1 MPLQQHSSKAW
12 MFALGKGGT
21 CSGHSSRAAR
31 HAHRLACLALRHRR
45 QGDGAGNE
53 RNCIAVPANNVF
65 GHHVDEDLLLHPL
78 LGHLDDEFQ
87 RLRLRK
93 AEHAAL
99 DDVAFAILF
108 SDQQQREQKMLGSV
122 CQGQASEA
130 CSSCTTEQEE
140 PTCM

>member
-1 MPLQQHSSKAW
+1 MRIALLALSRAIDGRATAPGMSTMALPSLHVQQHQHQAPSLARSPQYLLSTVV
-12 MFALGKGGT
+12 AL
-21 CSGHSSRAAR
+21 CV
-31 HAHRLACLALRHRR
+31 
-45 QGDGAGNE
+45 
-53 RNCIAVPANNVF
+53 VPADKVF
-65 GHHVDEDLLLHPL
+65 RHHVDEDRLLHPL
-78 LGHLDDEFQ
+78 LGHLDEEFQ
-87 RLRLRK
+87 RLRLRR
-93 AEHAAL
+93 AEHVAL